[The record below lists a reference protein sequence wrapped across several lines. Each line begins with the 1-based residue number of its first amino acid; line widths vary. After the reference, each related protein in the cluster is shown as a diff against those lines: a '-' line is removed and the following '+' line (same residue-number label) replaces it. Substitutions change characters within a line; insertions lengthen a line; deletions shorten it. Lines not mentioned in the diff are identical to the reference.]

1 MAEKRGKIV
10 LIGVPEHTMNILTA
24 IAQKTGKSLA
34 DELSAAI
41 DAKAKAVLGPNYLRE
56 VPAT

>member
-1 MAEKRGKIV
+1 MNV
-10 LIGVPEHTMNILTA
+10 LAA
-24 IAQKTGKSLA
+24 IAQKTGKSSAEELA
-34 DELSAAI
+34 LAI